1 MARNRRWN
9 SHRLT
14 KQRKNKMNFDP
25 IMNDCF
31 GVTVKKTDYSD
42 SAYSLTVRTII
53 SNDAIKIR
61 AGDGAIYLSIVSPT
75 VGTKSQSASGDLSCQ
90 RDDPDRS
97 TLFAYV
103 KVDLLTGLVDHLCV
117 KRKNFDESFMEVRY
131 ICGRGWSTENLPVTP
146 V

>member
-1 MARNRRWN
+1 
-9 SHRLT
+9 
-14 KQRKNKMNFDP
+14 MNFDP
-25 IMNDCF
+25 IMNGCA
-31 GVTVKKTDYSD
+31 GVTVKRIDYSE
-42 SAYSLTVRTII
+42 SAYVLTVRTII
-53 SNDAIKIR
+53 SNDVINIR
-61 AGDGAIYLSIVSPT
+61 AGDGAIYASILSPI

-97 TLFAYV
+97 TIFAYV
-103 KVDLLTGLVDHLCV
+103 KVDMSRGLVDHLCV